1 VWRDAPKELG
11 IPSQQCSG
19 APKTWP
25 FFGTIRTANP
35 SFRYYALTSPTLTEQ
50 SPVATEKREE
60 EFKDLGFGTE
70 VARGAQQRLLNRN
83 GSFNVVREGLNPLSS
98 LSLYHWLLRISWP
111 RFLGFITAAYVIVN
125 AMFAIAFLLC
135 GPDALQSNP
144 GSFVA
149 QPFYRA
155 FFFSVDSFATIGYG
169 NIIPVGVAANTLV
182 TIEAL
187 LNILGIALATGVI
200 FSRFSRPSARIIYSQ
215 NALVAPYRGMTALE
229 FRIANARSS
238 QLIEVQIQVILTKM
252 ERFGGVPVRKFYD
265 LELERRRVVFFAL
278 SWTVVHPIDSTS
290 PMWGLSD
297 KDLRDADAEILILL
311 TGTDETLS
319 QVVHS
324 RSSYKADEIV
334 WGAKFSNMFVRT
346 PADGIVG
353 MNLTHIHDIERITS

>member
-1 VWRDAPKELG
+1 VPQERSHFWHDPH
-11 IPSQQCSG
+11 SQPQ
-19 APKTWP
+19 
-25 FFGTIRTANP
+25 
-35 SFRYYALTSPTLTEQ
+35 FRYYDLTTSPTLTDQ
-50 SPVATEKREE
+50 SPAATEKREE

-125 AMFAIAFLLC
+125 AVFAIAFLLC
-135 GPDALQSNP
+135 GPNALQSNP
-144 GSFVA
+144 GSFVT

-182 TIEAL
+182 TVEAL

-200 FSRFSRPSARIIYSQ
+200 FSRFSRPSARIIYSR
-215 NALVAPYRGMTALE
+215 NALVAPYRGRTALE

-252 ERFGGVPVRKFYD
+252 ERLDGTIVRKFYD
-265 LELERRRVVFFAL
+265 LDLERRRVVFFAL

-297 KDLRDADAEILILL
+297 SDLREADAEILILL

-353 MNLTHIHDIERITS
+353 MNLTHIHDIERVTS